1 MRRRDRATRLLRF
14 IGEVAV
20 NGNPEVEGR
29 VVPTNLHDPVMPK
42 SIDLGEIRPG
52 TKQKLDQLGPE
63 GFSRWMKDQERV
75 LMTDTTMRDAHQS
88 LLATRMRTY
97 DMLEIAPY
105 YAHGLPELFSLECWG
120 GATFDVAMRFLKED
134 PWDRLVK
141 LRERVPNI
149 LTQMLL
155 RASNAVGYTNYPD
168 NAVDYFVKQ
177 AAEHGMDV
185 FRVFDSLNWVENM
198 KVAMESVLKTDK
210 LC

>member
-1 MRRRDRATRLLRF
+1 
-14 IGEVAV
+14 
-20 NGNPEVEGR
+20 
-29 VVPTNLHDPVMPK
+29 
-42 SIDLGEIRPG
+42 
-52 TKQKLDQLGPE
+52 
-63 GFSRWMKDQERV
+63 MKDQKRV
-75 LMTDTTMRDAHQS
+75 LITDTTMRDAHQS
-88 LLATRMRTY
+88 LLATRMRTF

-168 NAVDYFVKQ
+168 NAVEYFVKQ

-198 KVAMESVLKTDK
+198 KVAMDAVLKTDK
-210 LC
+210 LCEATICYTGDIFDEKRPKYNLDYYVKMARSLRYPVRISLDLRIWRGFCVRQRQRP